1 MERVP
6 KHDGRMENRTP
17 NDERSGHPTTV
28 QDAEELTLAIK
39 PPPLTLTSK
48 PKPNPNPRPNPK
60 TTNGDDQTKMTKI
73 FRNTFFFFGAR
84 DGPGSSLTV
93 SHALECDS
101 LSSVKPFSPPNT
113 SRRGS
118 ALDLFQKGSK
128 SCSDLLELGSVVAV
142 AAEDGPEPFWLGV
155 LEGERPMFG
164 RQNAW
169 LRREGQLG
177 IGVPLRSFLGKI
189 PAAESFARVRP
200 AHPCCSQRCAAG
212 RTRRT
217 HTRTPLDSN
226 WPRS

>member
-1 MERVP
+1 MHARGGTSRAPRLSSKLVLVLSTNCFNERVGVSLGGT
-6 KHDGRMENRTP
+6 KLFL
-17 NDERSGHPTTV
+17 
-28 QDAEELTLAIK
+28 Q
-39 PPPLTLTSK
+39 SK
-48 PKPNPNPRPNPK
+48 N
-60 TTNGDDQTKMTKI
+60 
-73 FRNTFFFFGAR
+73 A
-84 DGPGSSLTV
+84 LTV
-93 SHALECDS
+93 SCALECDS